1 MKEVYLFLSLRCV
14 GGGCESEGILS
25 HGHPGCRRPIPST
38 MQQATDS
45 QQIQNESQ
53 ESPRSTIIQR
63 TAHDHNF
70 SFENKENIRN
80 FPQTL
85 INTSSHFRTWMV
97 NLHLKVNYNYKHL
110 TFFKTHA
117 FIIHKKAFLCCP
129 YIDKYQQ

>member
-53 ESPRSTIIQR
+53 EIPRSTIIQR

-70 SFENKENIRN
+70 SFENKENTTKLSEN
-80 FPQTL
+80 EP
-85 INTSSHFRTWMV
+85 N
-97 NLHLKVNYNYKHL
+97 
-110 TFFKTHA
+110 KTKESNVEPTTKGPDHRKTTKSWSA
-117 FIIHKKAFLCCP
+117 ESCRGLSTCS
-129 YIDKYQQ
+129 YY